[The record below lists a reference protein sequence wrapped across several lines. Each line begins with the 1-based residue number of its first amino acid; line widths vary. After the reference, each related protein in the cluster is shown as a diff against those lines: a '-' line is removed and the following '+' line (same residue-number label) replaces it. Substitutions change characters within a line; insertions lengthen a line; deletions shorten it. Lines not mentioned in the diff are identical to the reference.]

1 MAEIIAANM
10 TANTY
15 DFFPASSLYP
25 AGWLLC
31 QLRTEAEG
39 LAGHLDL
46 IWPDVRDSKW
56 IGGDREGWEETP
68 GNERGGIDVSWAFH
82 TKAADIEKEAP
93 QKFID
98 SLIDELFINGEP
110 LYVEDLEAI
119 TEKYQ

>member
-1 MAEIIAANM
+1 MKY
-10 TANTY
+10 NTY
-15 DFFPASSLYP
+15 LASCKQF
-25 AGWLLC
+25 AHDTKGW
-31 QLRTEAEG
+31 AD
-39 LAGHLDL
+39 LDTYKYYTT
-46 IWPDVRDSKW
+46 P
-56 IGGDREGWEETP
+56 GDREGWEETP

-98 SLIDELFINGEP
+98 SLIDELFVNGEP